1 MNTTYNYCF
10 DIYLDYMAR
19 KKVVKQANKDLRYL
33 QNMTIEAV
41 PLDDNNIRVDGTLK
55 DPDHHIEVYIVVAI
69 RKREIIDVGARML
82 RQPYRTCNLAM
93 KRAHGL
99 IGMKIKPGLYQ
110 KLTIVVGGPS
120 GCVHLVDILMAACKL
135 AANAIIGVVVGKK
148 TWDDITDRDE
158 EFHGR
163 LMKAQEGMCIGF
175 NKTAISR
182 RKRT

>member
-1 MNTTYNYCF
+1 
-10 DIYLDYMAR
+10 MAR
-19 KKVVKQANKDLRYL
+19 TDVVMGRFKASYKKIRKDPRYI

-41 PLDDNNIRVDGTLK
+41 PLDADHLRVDGTLK
-55 DPDHHIEVYIVVAI
+55 DPDHHIEVYMVVAI
-69 RKREIIDVGARML
+69 RTREIIDVGARML
-82 RQPYRTCNLAM
+82 RQPYRTCNQAM
-93 KRAHGL
+93 KRAQGL

-110 KLTIVVGGPS
+110 KLAIVVGGPS
-120 GCVHLVDILMAACKL
+120 GCVHLVDILMASCKL

-158 EFHGR
+158 TFHGR

-182 RKRT
+182 SKKT

>member
-1 MNTTYNYCF
+1 
-10 DIYLDYMAR
+10 MAKR
-19 KKVVKQANKDLRYL
+19 KVVERARKDLRYI

-41 PLDDNNIRVDGTLK
+41 PLDEDHLRVDGTLK

-82 RQPYRTCNLAM
+82 RQPYPTCNQAM

-99 IGMKIKPGLYQ
+99 IGMKIRSGLYQ
-110 KLTIVVGGPS
+110 KLAIVVGGPN
-120 GCVHLVDILMAACKL
+120 GCVHLVDILMASCKM
-135 AANAIIGVVVGKK
+135 AANAIISIVVGKK

-163 LMKAQEGMCIGF
+163 LMDAQEGMCIGF
-175 NKTAISR
+175 NRLARSR
-182 RKRT
+182 SKRT

>member
-1 MNTTYNYCF
+1 
-10 DIYLDYMAR
+10 MAR
-19 KKVVKQANKDLRYL
+19 NKTVNWKGKDLRYI

-41 PLDDNNIRVDGTLK
+41 PLDDNHIRVDGTLN

-82 RQPYRTCNLAM
+82 RQPYPTCNLAM
-93 KRAHGL
+93 KRAQGL

-110 KLTIVVGGPS
+110 RLTVVVGGPS

-135 AANAIIGVVVGKK
+135 AANAIISIVVGKK
-148 TWDDITDRDE
+148 TWDNVTDRDE
-158 EFHGR
+158 AFHGR

-175 NKTAISR
+175 NRSARSR
-182 RKRT
+182 RKTT

>member
-1 MNTTYNYCF
+1 MAKKTVAKRTT
-10 DIYLDYMAR
+10 
-19 KKVVKQANKDLRYL
+19 KDLRYI

-41 PLDDNNIRVDGTLK
+41 PLDADHLRVDGTLK

-69 RKREIIDVGARML
+69 KKREIIDVGARML
-82 RQPYRTCNLAM
+82 RQPYSTCNLAM
-93 KRAHGL
+93 KRAQGL

-110 KLTIVVGGPS
+110 RLYVVVGGPK

-148 TWDDITDRDE
+148 TWADITDRDE

-175 NKTAISR
+175 NRSVLSR
-182 RKRT
+182 RTRP